1 MDEQERRLAAR
12 DGNSAEQ
19 QRHVAQWLAEE
30 LPFMIQEQPWTKA
43 TIVIASDALLD
54 HDPSTEIIVAAH

>member
-1 MDEQERRLAAR
+1 
-12 DGNSAEQ
+12 
-19 QRHVAQWLAEE
+19 
-30 LPFMIQEQPWTKA
+30 MIQEQPWTKA